1 MPERTRSC
9 SGRQTSSPNEFVRR
23 GQLRDVF
30 VRGKRATTSRGVHV
44 NGGLAITGYSD
55 PRHGIPRVPSPW
67 NFSYVHVY
75 LAPLRPPFYVV
86 RTWLRWKGE
95 KERER
100 NPRGGRK
107 GRGGEA
113 LLEEK
118 KRGKMREGEK
128 SVRTSLRGFSRPAT
142 YGNVIRAF
150 RWMLSCVFALL
161 RNHVVLPSRSTLP
174 SSFFFPYL
182 AFFAFSPQKESMS
195 MRKRFVSMFLLD
207 FRLMCPKETSKI
219 RVYAA
224 GDWHFPTLPSQRGII
239 TFGFFRRGSI
249 LTRLWW

>member
-1 MPERTRSC
+1 MFGAANFVPEWIRASRPVTRRLC
-9 SGRQTSSPNEFVRR
+9 SRKTSNHEQRRAREWRVSNYGLFRSSPRDTQGAVTMEFFVR
-23 GQLRDVF
+23 
-30 VRGKRATTSRGVHV
+30 AC
-44 NGGLAITGYSD
+44 
-55 PRHGIPRVPSPW
+55 IPGAS
-67 NFSYVHVY
+67 S
-75 LAPLRPPFYVV
+75 PPFLRCAHMVALKGRKREGEKSKRRKK
-86 RTWLRWKGE
+86 RTGRRSAVGRE
-95 KERER
+95 KERKNER
-100 NPRGGRK
+100 G
-107 GRGGEA
+107 
-113 LLEEK
+113 
-118 KRGKMREGEK
+118 REGEK

>member
-128 SVRTSLRGFSRPAT
+128 ERKAWGRLCGDSRALPLMGTWYELFVGCSLAFSHCYATTSSFLRVLHFPPPSFSR
-142 YGNVIRAF
+142 
-150 RWMLSCVFALL
+150 
-161 RNHVVLPSRSTLP
+161 TLP
-174 SSFFFPYL
+174 SSPSL
-182 AFFAFSPQKESMS
+182 RKKNRCRCENVLCRCSFSTSASCVPKRHQK
-195 MRKRFVSMFLLD
+195 FVFTPLETDTSQHFLLN
-207 FRLMCPKETSKI
+207 EE
-219 RVYAA
+219 
-224 GDWHFPTLPSQRGII
+224 
-239 TFGFFRRGSI
+239 
-249 LTRLWW
+249 